1 VVQGI
6 EAVLAGE
13 HPSGLRL
20 EYASSSPAGEHW
32 YELVVEPLRRPQGGA
47 VVAHIDCTARKRAEE
62 DAQMHRAEA
71 AHAARAATLG
81 ELAAGLAHELNQ
93 PLAAILTNVQA
104 SRRLLL
110 TEPPRIELLRE
121 ILDDIA
127 ADDVRASEIIRRMR
141 ALLKKGR
148 TEIQALDLNELTRD
162 VLRLLASDAILR
174 RVRVRPLL
182 EPDLPGVCGDRVQLQ
197 QVILNLLV
205 NGLEAMTET
214 VPARR
219 HLEIRT
225 VHSDDSWVEIM
236 VRDHGPGIPSEVLS
250 RLYEPF
256 FTTKRD
262 GLGMGLS
269 ICRSIAEAHGGHLQA
284 SNNPDGGATFAFRLP
299 MAGASRR
306 HDDEAAHESRRLR
319 RR

>member
-1 VVQGI
+1 
-6 EAVLAGE
+6 
-13 HPSGLRL
+13 
-20 EYASSSPAGEHW
+20 
-32 YELVVEPLRRPQGGA
+32 
-47 VVAHIDCTARKRAEE
+47 VAHIDCTARKRAEE

-299 MAGASRR
+299 TAGASRR
-306 HDDEAAHESRRLR
+306 HDDEAAHVSRRLR